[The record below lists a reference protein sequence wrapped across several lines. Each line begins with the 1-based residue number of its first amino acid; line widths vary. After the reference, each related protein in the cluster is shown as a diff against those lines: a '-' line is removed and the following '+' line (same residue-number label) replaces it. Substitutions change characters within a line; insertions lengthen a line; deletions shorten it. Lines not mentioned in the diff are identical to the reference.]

1 MERKWMMKTFHIR
14 SPCSTS
20 PQQKGSLLGIV
31 SSSSQN
37 ILHHKMQHAPFLHR
51 PLVSLSSVKYPPL
64 QIHPSDNEQSSEG
77 VRSRAT
83 HSSASRWG
91 QFWPSELAVATLRSG
106 AGGPEVLVVT
116 MAAAC
121 GGFELRGCGE
131 RCLLRTVFFWAFYLH
146 RVVFFLDVSN
156 ERRWRAHK
164 IPASLEARHYW
175 QAEAERGEEVEGVGR
190 GGGRPQIPQGSEA
203 LVLEKCVSEGD
214 RDTGPASAFAS
225 HLEVSWELSACILWN
240 GIPLVL
246 SIFHVSKT
254 HLHCFK
260 WHSVYSGGAASERRV
275 TMWYVAHW
283 GYWSTVGCT
292 YPAVCPGGQECQQH
306 PGLCQK

>member
-1 MERKWMMKTFHIR
+1 
-14 SPCSTS
+14 
-20 PQQKGSLLGIV
+20 
-31 SSSSQN
+31 
-37 ILHHKMQHAPFLHR
+37 MQHAPFLHR

-64 QIHPSDNEQSSEG
+64 QIHPSDHEQSSEG

-225 HLEVSWELSACILWN
+225 HLEVSWELSARI
-240 GIPLVL
+240 
-246 SIFHVSKT
+246 
-254 HLHCFK
+254 
-260 WHSVYSGGAASERRV
+260 SVCE
-275 TMWYVAHW
+275 M
-283 GYWSTVGCT
+283 
-292 YPAVCPGGQECQQH
+292 EFL
-306 PGLCQK
+306 LC